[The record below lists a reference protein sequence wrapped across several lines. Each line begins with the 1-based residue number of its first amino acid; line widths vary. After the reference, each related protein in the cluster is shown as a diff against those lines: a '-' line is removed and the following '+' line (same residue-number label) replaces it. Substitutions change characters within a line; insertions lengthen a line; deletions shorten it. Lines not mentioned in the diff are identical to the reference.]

1 MTYVFCVLAVAAN
14 IDSQTNIPLGWV
26 LGSVVTIFTIGM
38 WVSSKVTRFE
48 EQQNANMR
56 RMDTIE
62 ARLEHLENKR
72 R

>member
-1 MTYVFCVLAVAAN
+1 MTYLCLLAEAN
-14 IDSQTNIPLGWV
+14 INAQTNIPLGWV

-48 EQQNANMR
+48 EQQIANMR
-56 RMDTIE
+56 RLDALE
-62 ARLEHLENKR
+62 ARVEHLENKR